1 MKLFLEYLILC
12 LCVLLVI
19 VYLYSIKINKY
30 FFLEKQEN
38 PNPRVDGCLDNTS
51 LTCFSYELMSCYP
64 TNESPYKGDNIF
76 KEIIKISKK
85 SVAFFKYFFY
95 NAC

>member
-1 MKLFLEYLILC
+1 
-12 LCVLLVI
+12 
-19 VYLYSIKINKY
+19 
-30 FFLEKQEN
+30 
-38 PNPRVDGCLDNTS
+38 